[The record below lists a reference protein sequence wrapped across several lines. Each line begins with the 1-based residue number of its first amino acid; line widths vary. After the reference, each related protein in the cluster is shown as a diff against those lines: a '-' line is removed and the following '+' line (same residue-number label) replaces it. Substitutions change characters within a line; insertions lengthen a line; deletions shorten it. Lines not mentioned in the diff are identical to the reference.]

1 MVLFGIGLESKDA
14 IGALLFSTN
23 DIIGIFIGIVCILL
37 IMALGIYTA
46 SKQIYDVF
54 DEMWVAILSIV
65 LWIITTIYYIALMI
79 CNLYY
84 YDGLIFDLLPIAMP
98 TISLIFSLLF
108 TIVCYKKEDELTD
121 LTRFILIYSTAAIPL
136 FSSFAFSLITGHSIN
151 VIESIKM
158 IG

>member
-54 DEMWVAILSIV
+54 DEIWVAILSIV
-65 LWIITTIYYIALMI
+65 LWI
-79 CNLYY
+79 
-84 YDGLIFDLLPIAMP
+84 
-98 TISLIFSLLF
+98 
-108 TIVCYKKEDELTD
+108 
-121 LTRFILIYSTAAIPL
+121 
-136 FSSFAFSLITGHSIN
+136 
-151 VIESIKM
+151 VI
-158 IG
+158 